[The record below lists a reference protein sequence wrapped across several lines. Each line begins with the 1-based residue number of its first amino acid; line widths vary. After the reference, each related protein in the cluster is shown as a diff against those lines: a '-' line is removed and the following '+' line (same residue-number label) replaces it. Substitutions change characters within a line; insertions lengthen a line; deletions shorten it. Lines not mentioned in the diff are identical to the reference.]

1 VTPERKIELLE
12 RRLLMNNRAWLKA
25 AKEAL
30 DGDVRALRL
39 QVDLHEAPPMKIVLS
54 GEEDER

>member
-1 VTPERKIELLE
+1 MTPERRIEILE
-12 RRLLMNNRAWLKA
+12 RRLKMSNQAWVRA

-39 QVDLHEAPPMKIVLS
+39 QVEFHEAPPMKIVLS
-54 GEEDER
+54 ET